1 VLKTFDVYFNFT
13 NGDIVFSLLDSAYS
27 FDYLIGAV
35 NKMTL
40 SGSGFNVNG
49 SLPTTGAI
57 SSESLTTTGV

>member
-1 VLKTFDVYFNFT
+1 MLKTFDVYFNFT

-40 SGSGFNVNG
+40 SVSGFNVNG